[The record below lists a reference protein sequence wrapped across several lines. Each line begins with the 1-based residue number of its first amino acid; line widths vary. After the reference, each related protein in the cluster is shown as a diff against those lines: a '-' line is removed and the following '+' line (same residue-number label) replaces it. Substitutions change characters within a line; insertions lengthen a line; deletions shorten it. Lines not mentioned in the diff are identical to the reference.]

1 MARREPNFEASTG
14 RTNGGASPNRTV
26 IGAILLL
33 ALVAGIF
40 IYRGCG
46 QLSAL
51 ERQNVQVTETLM
63 KVVQR
68 LEQVEEQSG
77 QALDRAQEAERS
89 ALEAARGRDAADSAR
104 RKAERDRAEARRTA
118 EAAQEETRTARKE
131 TRAAREEARTAREEA
146 ERIRAERERELN
158 RLHKVLSGIVE
169 TRRTALGVV
178 MNLGSEAVEFDF
190 DKATLRPENRELLS
204 RIAGVLLTSK
214 RYRVQIHGHTDDIG
228 SSEYNERLSERR
240 ADAVR
245 NYLVDAGIDPAI
257 ISIKGHGKAAPLVP
271 GTTAQARAKNR
282 RVEIGIIDTAI
293 SYGPVASEP

>member
-1 MARREPNFEASTG
+1 M
-14 RTNGGASPNRTV
+14 
-26 IGAILLL
+26 L

-68 LEQVEEQSG
+68 LEQVEEKSG
-77 QALDRAQEAERS
+77 QALDRAQEAARS

-104 RKAERDRAEARRTA
+104 RKAERDRAEARRKA
-118 EAAQEETRTARKE
+118 EAAQEETR
-131 TRAAREEARTAREEA
+131 AAQEEARTAREEA

-245 NYLVDAGIDPAI
+245 NYLVDAGIDPGI
-257 ISIKGHGKAAPLVP
+257 ISIKGHGKANPLVP

>member
-1 MARREPNFEASTG
+1 MASRKPDFEISTG
-14 RTNGGASPNRTV
+14 RTNGGASSAQVV
-26 IGAILLL
+26 IVAVLILVLL
-33 ALVAGIF
+33 GGYF
-40 IYRGCG
+40 IYRRG
-46 QLSAL
+46 QQMNAL
-51 ERQNVQVTETLM
+51 ERQNAQVNEALTAVL
-63 KVVQR
+63 QR
-68 LEQVEEQSG
+68 LDQVEKKTG
-77 QALDRAQEAERS
+77 QAMDRAQEAEII

-104 RKAERDRAEARRTA
+104 RQAERDRAEARRKA
-118 EAAQEETRTARKE
+118 EVAQEETR
-131 TRAAREEARTAREEA
+131 AAQEEARTAREEA

-158 RLHKVLSGIVE
+158 RLHEVLSGIVE

-214 RYRVQIHGHTDDIG
+214 GYRVQIHGHTDDIG

-245 NYLVDAGIDPAI
+245 NYLVDVGIDPGI
-257 ISIKGHGKAAPLVP
+257 INIKGHGKADPLVP

-282 RVEIGIIDTAI
+282 RVEIGIIDTTI
-293 SYGPVASEP
+293 NYGQVVAEP